1 VLLFLARIEG
11 ITNRSLKQDAEMSSL
26 YRLHIDP
33 SISLEQAWSLIELAH
48 VDVLYGAEEEE
59 HTELYVQTQSPSD
72 LSSFPWIH
80 ACTPYT
86 LPPIDW
92 ESQWAAHG
100 HDFHEGY
107 VHLDLSSFAPTAPS
121 LRLQPGPG
129 FGDLSHPTTRLLV
142 RLLTGYLTD
151 QLVVDVGCGSGILTL
166 AAAAL
171 GAPFVYGIDID
182 QEALQHSQ
190 QNAVLNG
197 LETQCLFC
205 FPCDFIWK
213 KAPTPILGLM
223 NMIQSEQ
230 QVAWSS
236 LPALHTQAG
245 IWLTSGIRLEGRD
258 AYLAQVAQ
266 WGWVL
271 KEEQQEEE
279 WLAFCFNLLK

>member
-1 VLLFLARIEG
+1 M
-11 ITNRSLKQDAEMSSL
+11 QDAEMTPL
-26 YRLHIDP
+26 YRLQIHP
-33 SISLEQAWSLIELAH
+33 SISLEQAWSLLELAH
-48 VDVLYGAEEEE
+48 FTVLYGSEEEGR
-59 HTELYVQTQSPSD
+59 TELYVHAQSPTD

-80 ACTPYT
+80 TCTPYT

-107 VHLDLSSFAPTAPS
+107 VHIDLSSFTPTVPP

-129 FGDLSHPTTRLLV
+129 FGDLSHPTTRLLL
-142 RLLTGYLTD
+142 RLLTQYVTD

-171 GAPFVYGIDID
+171 GATFVYGIDID
-182 QEALQHSQ
+182 REALEHSQ
-190 QNAVLNG
+190 QNAILNG

-205 FPCDFIWK
+205 LPSDFIWK
-213 KAPTPILGLM
+213 KTPTPILGLM

-236 LPALHTQAG
+236 LPTLHTQAG
-245 IWLTSGIRLEGRD
+245 VWLTSGIRLEERD
-258 AYLAQVAQ
+258 AYLAQVTR
-266 WGWVL
+266 WGWIL
-271 KEEQQEEE
+271 KEEQQEEH
-279 WLAFCFNLLK
+279 WLAFCFKSLT